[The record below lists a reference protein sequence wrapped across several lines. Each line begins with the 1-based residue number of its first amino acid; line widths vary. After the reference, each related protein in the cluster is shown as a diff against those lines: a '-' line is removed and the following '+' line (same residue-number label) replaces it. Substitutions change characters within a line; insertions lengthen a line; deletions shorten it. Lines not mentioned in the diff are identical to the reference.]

1 MILIH
6 IWEWGMEWQGGK
18 FYFLTRI
25 SYTYEIVFFL
35 NEKIQTHEFL
45 SYFELKIYVYESS
58 YEIYKS
64 EITFNFML
72 KESSLLKKFT
82 TMQCENHS

>member
-1 MILIH
+1 
-6 IWEWGMEWQGGK
+6 MEWQGEK

-25 SYTYEIVFFL
+25 SYIYEIVCFL
-35 NEKIQTHEFL
+35 NEKIQTHEFI
-45 SYFELKIYVYESS
+45 SYFELKIYVCESS
-58 YEIYKS
+58 YEIYRS

-72 KESSLLKKFT
+72 KESSLLKKLT